1 MYAEL
6 NYKKTL
12 ILSLC
17 FIKCVVLGAAAQ
29 QLPTLELQGQR
40 AWRQGVWRTTEGVA
54 HLTLEDVIFT
64 AQNQSIAAMTAKY
77 TFLSSYWSYRSHKAS
92 LMLKIY
98 YLTIVAM
105 GIQ

>member
-1 MYAEL
+1 MI
-6 NYKKTL
+6 NTTL
-12 ILSLC
+12 KRVLLGILVIQPFMIS
-17 FIKCVVLGAAAQ
+17 AQ
-29 QLPTLELQGQR
+29 QLPTLESQG
-40 AWRQGVWRTTEGVA
+40 QGVWRTTEGVA
-54 HLTLEDVIFT
+54 HLTLDDAIFT

>member
-17 FIKCVVLGAAAQ
+17 FIKCVILGTAAQ
-29 QLPTLELQGQR
+29 QLPTLEPQGQ
-40 AWRQGVWRTTEGVA
+40 GTWRTTEGVA

>member
-1 MYAEL
+1 MI
-6 NYKKTL
+6 NTTL
-12 ILSLC
+12 KRVLLGILVIQPFMIS
-17 FIKCVVLGAAAQ
+17 AQ
-29 QLPTLELQGQR
+29 QLPTLESQG
-40 AWRQGVWRTTEGVA
+40 QGVWRTTEGVA

>member
-1 MYAEL
+1 MQ
-6 NYKKTL
+6 NSIMKKTL
-12 ILSLC
+12 ILILC
-17 FIKCVVLGAAAQ
+17 FIKCIVFGAASQ
-29 QLPTLELQGQR
+29 QLPALESQGQG
-40 AWRQGVWRTTEGVA
+40 AWRTTEGVA
-54 HLTLEDVIFT
+54 HLTLDDAIFT